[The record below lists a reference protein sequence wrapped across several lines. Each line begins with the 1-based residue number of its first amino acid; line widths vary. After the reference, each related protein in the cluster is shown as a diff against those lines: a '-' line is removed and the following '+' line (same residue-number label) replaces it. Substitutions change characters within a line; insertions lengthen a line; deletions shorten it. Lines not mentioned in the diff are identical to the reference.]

1 MNCHG
6 DADMS
11 LEKLTSHK
19 DLEVRI
25 HGNLELHLRNRR
37 EWTTEVVNVR
47 EGSFALVNF
56 PNATLS
62 EQITKSLRNLNGFR
76 KNQWIFDAAYRVI
89 A

>member
-1 MNCHG
+1 
-6 DADMS
+6 MS
-11 LEKLTSHK
+11 LEKLTSQK
-19 DLEVRI
+19 ELEVRI
-25 HGNLELHLRNRR
+25 NGNFELHFRNRR
-37 EWTTEVVNVR
+37 DKTTKIVNVR